1 MKRKIIYLV
10 VGVLTFILGVTV
22 ASLLVINQ
30 QTLVE
35 VEIESPPIID
45 RVLIE
50 TKVSNQPINPVYQQK
65 NSPGKPKHL
74 AAIEIV
80 RFDPEIEV
88 GEIKVEDLSVK
99 PIDFDL
105 DLGNSIENQIIALHP
120 YRNDSREFKIEQ
132 QFETSMSISD
142 EGPHLDLT
150 DWKHYTSDWQEI
162 KRLEGNRFLTP
173 KISESDYQRFPKVT
187 SKEIYNAVLKWSGK
201 RWANHARSCKTAND
215 GACLVSVS
223 RISFRIKAK
232 ENGRWNIIHNINVF
246 VPMGC

>member
-35 VEIESPPIID
+35 VEIESSPIID

-88 GEIKVEDLSVK
+88 GEIKVEDLLVK

-132 QFETSMSISD
+132 QFETSVQS
-142 EGPHLDLT
+142 
-150 DWKHYTSDWQEI
+150 
-162 KRLEGNRFLTP
+162 RF
-173 KISESDYQRFPKVT
+173 Y
-187 SKEIYNAVLKWSGK
+187 
-201 RWANHARSCKTAND
+201 
-215 GACLVSVS
+215 
-223 RISFRIKAK
+223 
-232 ENGRWNIIHNINVF
+232 
-246 VPMGC
+246 